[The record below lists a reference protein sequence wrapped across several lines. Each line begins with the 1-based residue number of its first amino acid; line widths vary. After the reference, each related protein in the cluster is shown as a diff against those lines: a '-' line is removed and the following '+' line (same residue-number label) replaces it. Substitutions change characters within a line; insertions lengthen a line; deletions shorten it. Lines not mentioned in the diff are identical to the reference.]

1 MKNLKKRLFIAAVIA
16 GIGFTS
22 AAVLADK
29 VLFFTP
35 TRVLL
40 NDLDNVELINITN
53 LSPLTR
59 AYQVRAQDLIM
70 TEEGVTAPVESFDL
84 SAKRMIRYVPRQFT
98 LAPGER
104 QTVRVMSRI
113 GPQTED
119 GEYHTHLR
127 FLEDVTQRK
136 ELNKDKPGQAATI
149 AAPLAYEALIPV
161 ILSHGNVSTQVNMT
175 NPRIVKTNVPNE
187 YRIDVTM
194 TRQGNGQGTAYVD
207 TTYTDPSGNPIV
219 ATPRRTVYIYR
230 EIDQRNKD
238 IVFQLPPGTPTG
250 GNVTLSLFDSPDDG
264 APLINQLT
272 IPLP

>member
-1 MKNLKKRLFIAAVIA
+1 MKNLKKRLFIAAVVA
-16 GIGFTS
+16 GIGLTS
-22 AAVLADK
+22 VAVLADK

-136 ELNKDKPGQAATI
+136 ELNKQTKETW
-149 AAPLAYEALIPV
+149 
-161 ILSHGNVSTQVNMT
+161 
-175 NPRIVKTNVPNE
+175 KTMKNTKLE
-187 YRIDVTM
+187 TM
-194 TRQGNGQGTAYVD
+194 Y
-207 TTYTDPSGNPIV
+207 
-219 ATPRRTVYIYR
+219 
-230 EIDQRNKD
+230 
-238 IVFQLPPGTPTG
+238 FM
-250 GNVTLSLFDSPDDG
+250 
-264 APLINQLT
+264 
-272 IPLP
+272 

>member
-1 MKNLKKRLFIAAVIA
+1 MYKSLFSFLSFLAILSSFWGLAMAERLIFI
-16 GIGFTS
+16 
-22 AAVLADK
+22 
-29 VLFFTP
+29 P

-40 NDLDNVELINITN
+40 SHNNNVEQVYFTN
-53 LSPLTR
+53 QSSISRSYIVTT
-59 AYQVRAQDLIM
+59 QDIVM
-70 TEEGVTAPVESFDL
+70 TERGITAPVENFAFS
-84 SAKRMIRYVPRQFT
+84 SKRFIDHFPHQFT